1 MATEAKM
8 LAALERAAAG
18 VTGAKLRRGDASSL
32 CDQYKAIR
40 KYIVLALPLIKKIPI
55 IGAKIGA
62 ILEFLMKIADTVCPT
77 L

>member
-8 LAALERAAAG
+8 LAALDRAAAG
-18 VTGAKLRRGDASSL
+18 VTGPKLRRGDASSL
-32 CDQYKAIR
+32 CDQYKKI
-40 KYIVLALPLIKKIPI
+40 KQYIVIALPLIKKIPVV
-55 IGAKIGA
+55 GAKIAA